1 MTTNLD
7 KDIVEGFRQESNAL
21 LAELIDV
28 VDRIEVSQGEFPSK
42 LLEEFSQK
50 IDRIMGAAKTLVV
63 SFGAHPGL
71 ERIGKLSELCK
82 ALGYQ
87 AASKKVTALLPLFA
101 AFWSE
106 TIEVIQELLGELEDS
121 ARSEQIA
128 KSFSAVLQKRLEW
141 LAAKVAAAPAPG
153 QTAEGALDAKTAE
166 AQIRELLKSLT
177 SG

>member
-1 MTTNLD
+1 M
-7 KDIVEGFRQESNAL
+7 

-28 VDRIEVSQGEFPSK
+28 VDQIETSQGEFPSK

-87 AASKKVTALLPLFA
+87 AASKRVMALLPLFA
-101 AFWSE
+101 AFWAD
-106 TIEVIQELLGELEDS
+106 TIEVIQDLLGALEDS
-121 ARSEQIA
+121 DQSEQIA

-153 QTAEGALDAKTAE
+153 QTGQAAIDAKTAE
-166 AQIRELLKSLT
+166 AQIRDLLKSLT

>member
-28 VDRIEVSQGEFPSK
+28 VDRIEMSKGEFPSK

-101 AFWSE
+101 AFWAE
-106 TIEVIQELLGELEDS
+106 TIEVIQDLLAALEDS
-121 ARSEQIA
+121 GRSEQIA

-141 LAAKVAAAPAPG
+141 LAGKVAAAPAP
-153 QTAEGALDAKTAE
+153 ADAALDAKTAE